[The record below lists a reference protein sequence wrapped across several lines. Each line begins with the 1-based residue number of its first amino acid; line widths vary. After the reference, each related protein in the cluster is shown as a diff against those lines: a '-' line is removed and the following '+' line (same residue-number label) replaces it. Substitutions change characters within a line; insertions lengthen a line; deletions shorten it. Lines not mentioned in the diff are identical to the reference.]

1 MSAETSLILAMS
13 VYPAV
18 QKRAQAELDAIVGP
32 DRLPTYAD
40 LAQLPYFNA
49 LYLEVLRWNP
59 VVPLGQF
66 SAPSCTSWAV

>member
-1 MSAETSLILAMS
+1 MS

-18 QKRAQAELDAIVGP
+18 QKRAQAELDAVIGP

-59 VVPLGQF
+59 VVPLGSF
-66 SAPSCTSWAV
+66 MYLFYALSGRGSHHG